1 MKINNIKVYQIDIP
15 LIEKAYRWAND
26 NIVNNFDSSIV
37 VIETDNKI
45 QGVGEVCNLG
55 SSYLPAY
62 SKGVRSGILEIGK
75 NLIGKDPTNIN
86 KINFEMDK
94 SLNGHPYVK
103 SPIDMACWDIIGK
116 YYKAPIWELFGGKYG
131 EAIDLYRAIS
141 QENPDTM
148 KERVDQYKN
157 EGYEKFQLKVG
168 GHYQDDIERI
178 AQVDS
183 ILNDN
188 NTLIADAN
196 TGWKTHEALKVINK
210 TSHLNIYYEQPC
222 ATYNECLLIRK
233 KNNNPF
239 VLDES
244 IFSLESF
251 LRAYQDNAM
260 DIINLKISK
269 LGGLT
274 RSKQLRDL
282 CVELKIPMTIEDSWG
297 GDISTAAISHL
308 AHSTPVDY
316 RFSSTDFNS
325 YNAISYSEGSPK
337 RINGKFK
344 ASDNFGLGVE
354 LDFEK
359 LGKPEF
365 IIN

>member
-15 LIEKAYRWAND
+15 LIEKAYKWAND

-141 QENPDTM
+141 QENPDIM

-233 KNNNPF
+233 KT
-239 VLDES
+239 
-244 IFSLESF
+244 
-251 LRAYQDNAM
+251 
-260 DIINLKISK
+260 IIL
-269 LGGLT
+269 L
-274 RSKQLRDL
+274 
-282 CVELKIPMTIEDSWG
+282 
-297 GDISTAAISHL
+297 
-308 AHSTPVDY
+308 
-316 RFSSTDFNS
+316 F
-325 YNAISYSEGSPK
+325 
-337 RINGKFK
+337 
-344 ASDNFGLGVE
+344 
-354 LDFEK
+354 
-359 LGKPEF
+359 
-365 IIN
+365 

>member
-15 LIEKAYRWAND
+15 LIEKAYKWAND

-141 QENPDTM
+141 QENPDIM

-297 GDISTAAISHL
+297 GDIATAAISHL

-325 YNAISYSEGSPK
+325 YNAISYSEGSPQ
-337 RINGKFK
+337 RINGQFK
-344 ASDNFGLGVE
+344 ASDSYGLGVE
-354 LDFEK
+354 LDFTK

-365 IIN
+365 IIS